1 MNQETINIL
10 FNFLPE
16 ITLSLTVLILN
27 LFGNSAKKGNPFLYF
42 VFTGGILFSVL
53 FSYMQVYF
61 APQQLFGGMF
71 LADHYSYGARVV
83 LSSVMAV
90 SSISFFGK
98 KSQPIEFTLILV
110 SYTGALLAVSA
121 SNIFMMFISMQIMVI
136 PLYLLAYYH
145 LKPAIRYFIFSSL
158 FAAVMLYGITLLYG
172 ITGTGEYSSISKFLS
187 FNPVNTLILILS
199 VLLIVSGLAFTSL
212 LAPFNLSF
220 PLLSKNLKTGHFVQ
234 FSLIN
239 VIAVLFVLARF
250 IFSVLHDH
258 NVFVSS
264 PEQISFISGVNWKL
278 LLAIISVCSIIAGNL
293 VILWQYD
300 LKKIAAYIII
310 SQSGYLLLG
319 IISGSAAGL
328 AAFITGIVVIAI
340 NSLGMIFC
348 INQINTVYGIT
359 ETKGLK
365 SIGRNDKFLFLTFI
379 FFLVSSA
386 GFPLTAGF
394 NSKLILYSLPNLEN
408 YFWLI
413 AAGIISSVVFLYFI
427 FRLTMLIFAGQNTQ
441 ISPKIGTRPPIIL
454 LILLFSAIFFSIFVS
469 PLLNWADY
477 CSNLFGI

>member
-1 MNQETINIL
+1 MSQETINIL

-16 ITLSLTVLILN
+16 ITLSLTVFILN
-27 LFGNSAKKGNPFLYF
+27 IFGNSAKKENPFLYF
-42 VFTGGILFSVL
+42 VFTGGILFSLL
-53 FSYMQVYF
+53 FSYMQAYF
-61 APQQLFGGMF
+61 APQQLLGGMF

-98 KSQPIEFTLILV
+98 KSQPYEFTLIAV
-110 SYTGALLAVSA
+110 SFIGALLAVCA
-121 SNIFMMFISMQIMVI
+121 SNIFMMFISLQVMVI
-136 PLYLLAYYH
+136 PLYLLTYYQ

-158 FAAVMLYGITLLYG
+158 FAAVTLYGITLLYG
-172 ITGTGEYSSISKFLS
+172 LTGSGDYTMISKYLS

-199 VLLIVSGLAFTSL
+199 VLLIVAGLAFTSL

-239 VIAVLFVLARF
+239 VIAVLFVLGRF
-250 IFSVLHDH
+250 IFNVLKDH
-258 NVFVSS
+258 NTFVSS
-264 PEQISFISGVNWKL
+264 LEQISFFNGLNWKL
-278 LLAIISVCSIIAGNL
+278 LLAVISVSSILAGNL

-300 LKKIAAYIII
+300 LKKIAAYVII
-310 SQSGYLLLG
+310 SQTGYLLFG

-328 AAFITGIVVIAI
+328 TAFITGMVVLAI
-340 NSLGMIFC
+340 NSLGIIFC
-348 INQINTVYGIT
+348 INLINTRYIVT
-359 ETKGLK
+359 ETAGLK
-365 SIGRNDKFLFLTFI
+365 SLGKKDKLLFLSFI
-379 FFLVSSA
+379 FFLASSA

-394 NSKLILYSLPNLEN
+394 NSKLIIYSLPNLEN

-427 FRLTMLIFAGQNTQ
+427 FRLSVLIFTGQNTQ
-441 ISPKIGTRPPIIL
+441 NSPKIGTRPPIIL
-454 LILLFSAIFFSIFVS
+454 LILLFSVILFGIFVS